1 MANVWRV
8 AGTPSI
14 LIPIGNA
21 DITAERAVKI
31 PTITIVSMDTACFGS
46 VVTFSVNYYFQNR
59 LTFKIKTD
67 LDATVDSHK
76 NTGIIYDII
85 IQNVKEAEL

>member
-1 MANVWRV
+1 MQQKKTN
-8 AGTPSI
+8 
-14 LIPIGNA
+14 
-21 DITAERAVKI
+21 
-31 PTITIVSMDTACFGS
+31 
-46 VVTFSVNYYFQNR
+46 VNYYFQDR

-76 NTGIIYDII
+76 NTGIIYDIV

>member
-1 MANVWRV
+1 MQQKKAN
-8 AGTPSI
+8 
-14 LIPIGNA
+14 
-21 DITAERAVKI
+21 
-31 PTITIVSMDTACFGS
+31 
-46 VVTFSVNYYFQNR
+46 VNYYFLNR

-76 NTGIIYDII
+76 NTGIIYSDDRVSKCGSSFLRSNSWSSDIV

>member
-1 MANVWRV
+1 M
-8 AGTPSI
+8 
-14 LIPIGNA
+14 
-21 DITAERAVKI
+21 
-31 PTITIVSMDTACFGS
+31 
-46 VVTFSVNYYFQNR
+46 

-76 NTGIIYDII
+76 NTGIIYSDDRVSKCGSSFLRSNSWSSDIV